1 MSLFAATLGSFELFS
16 FENSNNSNG
25 SFESYGSYTPVYS
38 KVIALA
44 GNALLILYLL
54 GATVM
59 LLNLLIARMSNT
71 HNRIDGKSLQEWY
84 II

>member
-1 MSLFAATLGSFELFS
+1 MSLFAATLGSFELFAY
-16 FENSNNSNG
+16 EKNSNNSITQNG
-25 SFESYGSYTPVYS
+25 SFAEVES
-38 KVIALA
+38 KVIATT

-71 HNRIDGKSLQEWY
+71 HNRIDGKSLQEW
-84 II
+84 